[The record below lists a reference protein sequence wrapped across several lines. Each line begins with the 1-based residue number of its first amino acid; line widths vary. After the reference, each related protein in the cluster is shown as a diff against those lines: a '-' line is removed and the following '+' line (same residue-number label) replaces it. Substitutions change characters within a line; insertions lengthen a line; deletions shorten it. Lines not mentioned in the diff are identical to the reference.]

1 MRVLVRRALPEDAAA
16 LAGLAARTFYDT
28 FADSNSA
35 EDMEAFL
42 TATYSEAIQL
52 AEIMDPLMT
61 TLLAEIDGEL
71 GGFAQ
76 ILAGEPPYCVKG
88 ESPIEIKRF
97 YVAKAYHGSGA
108 AQALMRSAEETA
120 REAGAKTLWLGV
132 WEHNDRALAFYR
144 KTRFSPVGRKAFL
157 VGSDLQTDVVLE
169 RPLQ

>member
-1 MRVLVRRALPEDAAA
+1 MRVIVRRALPDDAGA
-16 LAGLAARTFYDT
+16 LAELAARTFYDT

-35 EDMEAFL
+35 EDMEVFL
-42 TATYSEAIQL
+42 TSTYSETIQR
-52 AEIMDPLMT
+52 AEIMDPLMI

-76 ILAGEPPYCVKG
+76 ILAGEAPSFVRG

-97 YVAKAYHGSGA
+97 YVAKAYHGTGA
-108 AQALMRSAEETA
+108 AQELMRSAEGAA
-120 REAGAKTLWLGV
+120 RSAGAKTLWLGV

-144 KTRFSPVGRKAFL
+144 KTGFSPVGRKPFL

>member
-1 MRVLVRRALPEDAAA
+1 MRLIVRRALPEDAAA
-16 LAGLAARTFYDT
+16 LAELAARTFYDT

-42 TATYSEAIQL
+42 TSTYSEAIQR
-52 AEIMDPLMT
+52 AEINDPLMT
-61 TLLAEIDGEL
+61 TLLVEIDGVL

-76 ILAGEPPYCVKG
+76 IRAGKAPSCVKG

-97 YVAKAYHGSGA
+97 YVAKAYHGTGA
-108 AQALMRSAEETA
+108 AQELMRSAEGVA
-120 REAGAKTLWLGV
+120 RAAGAKTLWLGV

-144 KTRFSPVGRKAFL
+144 KTGFAPVGSQPFV
-157 VGSDLQTDVVLE
+157 VGSDRQTDVVLE